1 MLESAFRQLKLSG
14 DTDGFDNFLL
24 LLERER
30 KQGQNYVVMS
40 SIPKVLHYRLIQED
54 FVIKRE
60 ERRVKSFLFF
70 KKSVLLY
77 IIKPI
82 K

>member
-14 DTDGFDNFLL
+14 ATDGFENFLL

-40 SIPKVLHYRLIQED
+40 TIPKVLHYRLIQED

-60 ERRVKSFLFF
+60 ERTIKRFLFF
-70 KKSVLLY
+70 KKNVLYY
-77 IIKPI
+77 IIRPEK
-82 K
+82 